1 MPPSDHDAGRGGRRG
16 RRRAAHGLTR
26 WIARRDSDGLCASDR
41 SAASKPHTLAS
52 GGELPC
58 EPHTLASG
66 GELPCEPPP
75 RRLEAMPCALL
86 SRRAARP
93 QAKGRR
99 RRSRPRRTPRCEV
112 RNQIIF
118 WRLRP
123 AATGLRRSSPGRR
136 LRKLQHPAGGSPPSV
151 RTNLWHPTEARR
163 PWANSQSS
171 DGLSR

>member
-99 RRSRPRRTPRCEV
+99 RRSRPRRA
-112 RNQIIF
+112 
-118 WRLRP
+118 LRGPQPDHILEAAARRHGP
-123 AATGLRRSSPGRR
+123 AALEPG
-136 LRKLQHPAGGSPPSV
+136 PSV
-151 RTNLWHPTEARR
+151 AEAAASCRWLAALCSHQ
-163 PWANSQSS
+163 PLAS
-171 DGLSR
+171 DRGS

>member
-16 RRRAAHGLTR
+16 RRRAAHGLTM

-41 SAASKPHTLAS
+41 SAASK
-52 GGELPC
+52 
-58 EPHTLASG
+58 PHTLASG

>member
-58 EPHTLASG
+58 EP
-66 GELPCEPPP
+66 PP

-99 RRSRPRRTPRCEV
+99 RRSRPRRA
-112 RNQIIF
+112 
-118 WRLRP
+118 LRGPQPDHILEAAARRHGP
-123 AATGLRRSSPGRR
+123 AALEPG
-136 LRKLQHPAGGSPPSV
+136 PSV
-151 RTNLWHPTEARR
+151 AEAAASCWWLAALCSHQ
-163 PWANSQSS
+163 PLAS
-171 DGLSR
+171 DRGS